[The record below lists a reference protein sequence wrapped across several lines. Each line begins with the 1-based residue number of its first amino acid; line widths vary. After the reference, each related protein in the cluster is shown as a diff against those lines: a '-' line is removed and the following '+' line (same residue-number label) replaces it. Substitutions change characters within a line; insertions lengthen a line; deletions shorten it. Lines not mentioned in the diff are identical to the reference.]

1 MMIFIVMSC
10 FVFSRKAISPPI
22 RIDGKLWNIMH
33 NGNISQTVFLQ
44 DLLSN
49 SQQQS
54 LYALGAL
61 SNLEGEI
68 LILDNKPFV
77 SFQNGS
83 EIIVE
88 NSLNYGAT
96 LLVST
101 SVQRW
106 KKIAI
111 QIHNEEQS
119 RSEMETYISQQAQKL
134 QLSEPFPFLLQGE
147 FPLLDWHVISWD
159 PQDTEHTHQKHMSSG
174 LQGSLQNTPVQILG
188 FYSTKHQGVFT
199 HHTANTHMHVVNDTE
214 SIAGHVDNIQSNGNY
229 QLFLPLR

>member
-1 MMIFIVMSC
+1 MIVLVLMSC
-10 FVFSRKAISPPI
+10 FTLYRKAVSPEI

-33 NGNISQTVFLQ
+33 NGNISQVVFLQ
-44 DLLSN
+44 DILSN
-49 SQQQS
+49 PKQQS

-68 LILDNKPFV
+68 LIWDNKPFI
-77 SFQNGS
+77 SFPHGS

-106 KKIAI
+106 KTIEV
-111 QIHNEEQS
+111 QINKQEQT
-119 RSEMETYISQQAQKL
+119 RAELETYISQQAQEL

-147 FPLLDWHVISWD
+147 FSVLDWHVISWD
-159 PQDTEHTHQKHMSSG
+159 PHDTEHTHQKHISSG

-188 FYSTKHQGVFT
+188 FYSTKHHGIFT

-214 SIAGHVDNIQSNGNY
+214 TIAGHVDSIQTYDNY